1 MARRC
6 SAPRGSSRPH
16 GASRA
21 STTSAGTAR
30 AIRTARRARRS
41 RSPRGSS
48 RSPTCST
55 RSPRSVLTKTPGRRK
70 PASRRSKPELG
81 SVSTPRSSL
90 DSSPWPGRA
99 CSSGSARRSRRRTPT
114 KTPEAQPSKTRARGD
129 AHEQRKSDEH
139 RKGHSEEIGQPVA
152 REHPIQII
160 TDQVCADRT
169 ADESSS
175 RADGHPDRKYGALAS
190 ARAREEDTERG
201 IDGDRQPD
209 ADEGHR
215 GTSTA
220 ERRTATAWELRELI
234 GADHRFRGADP
245 DERDDREDD

>member
-16 GASRA
+16 GASHA

-30 AIRTARRARRS
+30 ATRTARRARKS

-55 RSPRSVLTKTPGRRK
+55 RSLRSVRTRTPGRRK
-70 PASRRSKPELG
+70 PASRRSKPEPE
-81 SVSTPRSSL
+81 SVSTRRSSL

-99 CSSGSARRSRRRTPT
+99 CSSGSARRSRRLTPT

-129 AHEQRKSDEH
+129 AHEQRKGDEH
-139 RKGHSEEIGQPVA
+139 RKGPSQEIREPVA
-152 REHPIQII
+152 REHAIQIV

-209 ADEGHR
+209 ADEVQR
-215 GTSTA
+215 GAPAA
-220 ERRTATAWELRELI
+220 ERRTAAAWELRELLV
-234 GADHRFRGADP
+234 ADQRFRGADP
-245 DERDDREDD
+245 DERDDRED